1 MLAPTILITTRKLRS
16 YFQRHG
22 VMVKINYP
30 IFQILKKPDLEGR
43 MVSWFIEISKYE
55 IQFLPR
61 GNINSQVLADL
72 VVEFNYLVE
81 VEVPQIWTF
90 SMDGASNLKGS
101 GPRYF

>member
-1 MLAPTILITTRKLRS
+1 
-16 YFQRHG
+16 
-22 VMVKINYP
+22 MVKTNYP

-55 IQFLPR
+55 IQFLSR

-72 VVEFNYLVE
+72 IVEFNSLVE
-81 VEVPQIWTF
+81 VVPQIWTL

-101 GPRYF
+101 GPRYFLKARVEFV